1 MRFVGIDIETVDP
14 LLKTQGNS
22 WIFGKGKI
30 LCTALHYK
38 DTKETK
44 VLLGCPESIASLLLD
59 PSIILVGANIS
70 YDIGWICDHLNFPVK
85 DIQCS
90 LFDVITLESHIDPYA
105 KTSLDT
111 LAVKYLNRHKESDEL
126 ERWIKAQP
134 FYTGGDFRNYLA
146 EAPQDLLIK
155 YVGID
160 AELPVYILFKQFALL
175 QDMQERFYFDSK
187 QVLTRK
193 TGKKDSFGRPVYKTF
208 NSYSVANSKVCRNF
222 NGTKLNNVSYLD
234 PKHKIKLEQCLRI
247 PQLTP
252 LEKQELLYKGVLYP
266 VMIDFELLRIM
277 LRVKQ
282 EGVNIDWDLKEKNR
296 QMLIDYRDKLKKE
309 FEEKY
314 GKVNFKSSKQKAE
327 LFDRLSIPYQYK
339 ITVKSVRGAKVT
351 FDNYRNLSDYLSPI
365 TAVQP
370 KFSKGVLAYFID
382 SVYADSLLNKLEGAG
397 CECISNPTIDS
408 VAITE
413 LSDKYEC
420 AALIAKIV
428 KLTDILD
435 KILGEGYNQYK
446 GKDNKVHTT
455 FNVNKSEFGGTKTGR
470 LSSVKPN
477 LQQIPSHGKVKI
489 GETEINLSKL
499 CRSIF
504 IADNGYYWS
513 HFDYPQIEFRLFAH
527 FAVGEGADLLR
538 EKLNSNLDLDF
549 HSIVAEITGLERSTA
564 KRITFGTLYGM
575 GKEKL
580 RHDFGFS
587 KEEAEEVF
595 DRYFSAV
602 PCVKSTMNTVS
613 DVFIERGFVTTIS
626 GRHFY
631 LSSEN
636 ESYKGINGLNQ
647 GSSADMTKRAIVLAD
662 DEGLWDV
669 LPLYVTVHD
678 EIGFGVTATKES
690 VRAAERVAQLMSS
703 AYIISVP
710 VFVSPEIGDNWYES
724 SQDNAEELFRSLKE
738 TVGV

>member
-70 YDIGWICDHLNFPVK
+70 YDIGWICDYLNFPVK

-111 LAVKYLNRHKESDEL
+111 LAVKYLNRHKESDAL
-126 ERWIKAQP
+126 EKWIKSQP

-146 EAPQDLLIK
+146 DAPQELLTK
-155 YVGID
+155 YVGVD
-160 AELPVYILFKQFALL
+160 AELPVYILFKQFELL

-193 TGKKDSFGRPVYKTF
+193 TGKKDSFGRPVQKTF
-208 NSYSVANSKVCRNF
+208 NVYSVVNSKVRRNF

-234 PKHKIKLEQCLRI
+234 PKYKVKLEQCLHI

-252 LEKQELLYKGVLYP
+252 LERQELLYKGVLYP

-282 EGVNIDWDLKEKNR
+282 EGVNINWDLKEKNR

-314 GKVNFKSSKQKAE
+314 GKVNLKSSKQKAA
-327 LFDRLSIPYQYK
+327 LFDKLSIPYQYK
-339 ITVKSVRGAKVT
+339 IMVKSVRGSEIT
-351 FDNYRNLSDYLSPI
+351 FDNYRNISDYLSQI

-370 KFSKGVLAYFID
+370 KFSKGILAYFID
-382 SVYADSLLNKLEGAG
+382 SIYADSLLNKLEGAG
-397 CECISNPTIDS
+397 CECVANPTIDS
-408 VAITE
+408 VAIAE

-446 GKDNKVHTT
+446 GKDGKVHTT
-455 FNVNKSEFGGTKTGR
+455 FNVNKNEFGGTKTGR

-489 GETEINLSKL
+489 GDTEINLAKL

-504 IADNGYYWS
+504 IADKGYYWS

-527 FAVGEGADLLR
+527 FAVGEGSDLLR
-538 EKLNSNLDLDF
+538 EKLNGNLDLDF
-549 HSIVAEITGLERSTA
+549 HSIVAEITGLERGTA

-602 PCVKSTMNTVS
+602 PCVKSTMNAVS

-690 VRAAERVAQLMSS
+690 VKAAERVAQLMST
-703 AYIISVP
+703 AYIIAVP
-710 VFVSPEIGDNWYES
+710 VFVAPEIGENWYAS
-724 SQDNAEELFRSLKE
+724 SQDNAEELFLKLKE
-738 TVGV
+738 TVCV

>member
-14 LLKTQGNS
+14 LLKTQGTS

-44 VLLGCPESIASLLLD
+44 VLLGCPESIVSLLLD

-70 YDIGWICDHLNFPVK
+70 YDIGWICAHLNFPVK

-105 KTSLDT
+105 KTSLNT

-126 ERWIKAQP
+126 ERWIQEQP

-155 YVGID
+155 YVGVD

-193 TGKKDSFGRPVYKTF
+193 TGKKDSFGRPVYKEF
-208 NSYSVANSKVCRNF
+208 NSYSVSNSKVSRNF
-222 NGTKLNNVSYLD
+222 YGTKLNNVSYLD
-234 PKHKIKLEQCLRI
+234 PKYKIKLEQCLHI
-247 PQLTP
+247 QQLTP

-266 VMIDFELLRIM
+266 VLVDFELLRIM

-314 GKVNFKSSKQKAE
+314 GAVNFKSSKQKAE

-339 ITVKSVRGAKVT
+339 ITVKSVRGSKIT
-351 FDNYRNLSDYLSPI
+351 FDNYRNLSDYLSQI
-365 TAVQP
+365 TAVKP

-382 SVYADSLLNKLEGAG
+382 SIYADSLLNKLEGAG

-408 VAITE
+408 VAIAE

-489 GETEINLSKL
+489 GDTEINLAKL

-504 IADNGYYWS
+504 VADKGYYWS

-549 HSIVAEITGLERSTA
+549 HSIVAEITGLERGTA

-602 PCVKSTMNTVS
+602 PCVKSTMNAIS

-626 GRHFY
+626 GRHFC

-678 EIGFGVTATKES
+678 EIGFGITATKES
-690 VRAAERVAQLMSS
+690 VKAAERVAQIMAT
-703 AYIISVP
+703 AYLIAVP
-710 VFVSPEIGDNWYES
+710 VFVVPEIGENWYEA
-724 SQDNAEELFRSLKE
+724 SQGDAEEAFIKLKE
-738 TVGV
+738 EVSV